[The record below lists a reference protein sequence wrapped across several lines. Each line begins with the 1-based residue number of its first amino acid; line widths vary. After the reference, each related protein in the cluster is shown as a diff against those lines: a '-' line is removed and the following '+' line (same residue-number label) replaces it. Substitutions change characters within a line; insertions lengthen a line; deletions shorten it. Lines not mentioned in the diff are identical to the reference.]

1 MFLLRILLRS
11 GSWWIP
17 RSPVYTLGPGDR
29 DTPGLSSIQS
39 ISKPLQ
45 DVKGSSPSA
54 LHKAAR
60 QEVAV
65 GGQYGGQKERTRSGS
80 GRSSHPG
87 KPGSIVGAAAFHDR
101 VRDGN
106 GWDHSAP
113 ATRTSA
119 VDRRLSV
126 VGRSPSS
133 EGDTFNHRRDDT
145 TGSTT
150 DGRRRRP
157 RPISTAQLKRL
168 LVVHLPPINQLVSL
182 GSYLI
187 SE

>member
-1 MFLLRILLRS
+1 MTEGEILNPRNAVVTESLHGAHATVEIQNGPEAFLLLARFVL
-11 GSWWIP
+11 
-17 RSPVYTLGPGDR
+17 
-29 DTPGLSSIQS
+29 
-39 ISKPLQ
+39 
-45 DVKGSSPSA
+45 VK
-54 LHKAAR
+54 KR
-60 QEVAV
+60 N
-65 GGQYGGQKERTRSGS
+65 RSGS